1 MAKSPLC
8 PPYFFYFND
17 FFFTIKKELREKSGQ
32 LATNDI
38 FEQKG
43 EKMMN
48 YTCKETC
55 NMDKPCKNKHCSANP
70 KYIPPKPKKE
80 KK

>member
-1 MAKSPLC
+1 
-8 PPYFFYFND
+8 
-17 FFFTIKKELREKSGQ
+17 
-32 LATNDI
+32 
-38 FEQKG
+38 
-43 EKMMN
+43 MN

-80 KK
+80 KSDANSSYSQ

>member
-1 MAKSPLC
+1 
-8 PPYFFYFND
+8 
-17 FFFTIKKELREKSGQ
+17 
-32 LATNDI
+32 
-38 FEQKG
+38 
-43 EKMMN
+43 MN

-70 KYIPPKPKKE
+70 KYIPPVPKELWDKVAEYCYNDVIATRAAFNALQAKSKKE

>member
-1 MAKSPLC
+1 
-8 PPYFFYFND
+8 
-17 FFFTIKKELREKSGQ
+17 
-32 LATNDI
+32 
-38 FEQKG
+38 
-43 EKMMN
+43 MN

-70 KYIPPKPKKE
+70 KYIPPKLKEVLFIGIDLAAPRATMLKKE